1 VQVIGYTTAM
11 DTVLGQDHA
20 LDILRKAL
28 RTGRM
33 HHAWIF
39 AGPRGVG
46 KFTTAL
52 ELAKILLD
60 PAAAPDLHGNLRA
73 DPDSPVVHH
82 IDSETHPDLHI
93 IRKELALYSSNPQL
107 RSRKLMNIPLDLLRE
122 RMLGGKTG
130 DDRTHEAAAYR
141 TPALGHGKVFII
153 DEAEL
158 LDQYA
163 QNALL
168 KTLEEPPAQT
178 YVFLITRRPERLLP
192 TIRSRCQHV
201 SFGTLS
207 DDAMQ
212 QWCDRANL
220 DVDPEE
226 LRWILTFAGG
236 APGMVMTAIDC
247 GFAQWHHMLQ
257 PMLTQLHQ
265 RQFPAPMGE
274 AMARLV
280 DDFAKHWVE
289 THDNASKDAANK
301 DGLRYLLT
309 MLADDLR
316 RRMHRH
322 ADEPEAL
329 RVYAEL
335 LDVIRS
341 AEYQAEANTNLKHL
355 LENLVVQQSRILAN
369 A

>member
-1 VQVIGYTTAM
+1 M
-11 DTVLGQDHA
+11 DLVLGQDHA
-20 LDILRKAL
+20 LNILRNAL

-46 KFTTAL
+46 KCTTAR
-52 ELAKILLD
+52 EIAKLLLD
-60 PAAAPDLHGNLRA
+60 PAATPDLHGTLRV
-73 DPDSPVVHH
+73 DPESPVARS
-82 IDSETHPDLHI
+82 IDHDTHPDLHV
-93 IRKELALYSSNPQL
+93 IRKELALFSSNPQL

-122 RMLGGKTG
+122 RMLGGKTA

-141 TPALGHGKVFII
+141 TPAQGHGKVFII

-158 LDQYA
+158 LDQWA

-178 YVFLITRRPERLLP
+178 YIFLITRRPERLLP

-201 SFGTLS
+201 SFGTLD

-212 QWCDRANL
+212 QWCDRAQL

-236 APGMVMTAIDC
+236 SPGMVLTAIEC
-247 GFAQWHHMLQ
+247 GFAQWQHTLQ
-257 PMLTQLHQ
+257 PMLQQLHQ
-265 RQFPAPMGE
+265 RQFPAHMGE
-274 AMARLV
+274 TMAKLV
-280 DDFAKHWVE
+280 DNFAKQWVE

-316 RRMHRH
+316 RRMHQH
-322 ADEPEAL
+322 ADDPDAL
-329 RVYAEL
+329 PIYAQL
-335 LDVIRS
+335 LDVVRS

-355 LENLVVQQSRILAN
+355 LENLVVQQARVLAT